1 MKKFTV
7 IGMGNFGFHAAKA
20 LFEDGNE
27 VIAIDTDRNKV
38 QAIDPYATEAIVLN
52 AMDKEALKSL
62 GLDEMDAVIVSIG
75 TKISVS
81 VMVCLYLSELGVK
94 RILAKAIDNDHEKI
108 LLRVGATEVIH
119 PERDMAI
126 RVSRSLSRP
135 NMIDFIPLTEDY
147 DLIQLQPP
155 KEFYD
160 QSLKDLNLRAKFNI
174 HIIAINK
181 LATKDFILVPP
192 ADYVIRETD
201 TLMILGR
208 AEDINKIKVI
218 R

>member
-1 MKKFTV
+1 
-7 IGMGNFGFHAAKA
+7 
-20 LFEDGNE
+20 
-27 VIAIDTDRNKV
+27 
-38 QAIDPYATEAIVLN
+38 
-52 AMDKEALKSL
+52 
-62 GLDEMDAVIVSIG
+62 
-75 TKISVS
+75 
-81 VMVCLYLSELGVK
+81 
-94 RILAKAIDNDHEKI
+94 
-108 LLRVGATEVIH
+108 
-119 PERDMAI
+119 MAI

-147 DLIQLQPP
+147 DLIQIQPP

-181 LATKDFILVPP
+181 LATKDFILAPP